1 LFSELKTVARAE
13 KTDPQ
18 GFRSLRCNPV
28 QRCAGKEREMSSN
41 VATRDNI
48 LEMKGITKEFT
59 GVRALD
65 KVTLEVKR
73 GEVHAICGE
82 NGAGKQR

>member
-1 LFSELKTVARAE
+1 
-13 KTDPQ
+13 
-18 GFRSLRCNPV
+18 
-28 QRCAGKEREMSSN
+28 MSSN